1 MEMILSIPPGLNR
14 SGIQYTIFIVLFVVF
29 SDILFIL
36 QMYKIFKLSTLVLN
50 YKRLYVCIIRINK
63 LNIIKVVC
71 WVVYVFT
78 SYLSL
83 INTIVG
89 YEVAKF

>member
-1 MEMILSIPPGLNR
+1 MVKGAYWM
-14 SGIQYTIFIVLFVVF
+14 
-29 SDILFIL
+29 
-36 QMYKIFKLSTLVLN
+36 
-50 YKRLYVCIIRINK
+50 
-63 LNIIKVVC
+63 
-71 WVVYVFT
+71 VYVFT

>member
-1 MEMILSIPPGLNR
+1 M
-14 SGIQYTIFIVLFVVF
+14 
-29 SDILFIL
+29 
-36 QMYKIFKLSTLVLN
+36 N

-63 LNIIKVVC
+63 LNAVKGAY
-71 WVVYVFT
+71 WMVYVFT

-83 INTIVG
+83 INTTVG